1 MLRSVVG
8 SGRVKAAQASR
19 IEFAQQKTQDLHVL
33 RVGGAVQGIFVRIPL
48 MADTD
53 STFIADSIPF
63 DGGHPAQVS

>member
-1 MLRSVVG
+1 LDVG
-8 SGRVKAAQASR
+8 HKDVSYVRRLAQLAKLDLLILDDFALMR
-19 IEFAQQKTQDLHVL
+19 IS
-33 RVGGAVQGIFVRIPL
+33 L